1 MQYNGNGRFLLPLC
15 QDLAAHTL
23 MLLSLHISLCT
34 FSAVQYQS
42 VLIHCMFI
50 LNRVCVRTENVTM

>member
-1 MQYNGNGRFLLPLC
+1 MQYNSNGRFLLPLC
-15 QDLAAHTL
+15 QDLTAHTL
-23 MLLSLHISLCT
+23 MLLSLHISLCL

-42 VLIHCMFI
+42 MLIRCRFI